1 MARVKVSSSE
11 GIKQEIQAGP
21 HRFFADEPPSAG
33 GSGEGPSP
41 YQLLLAAIGS
51 CTAITMRLYANHKGW
66 PLADVR
72 VELEQ
77 KVIDASECD
86 ECQTTHGKLDS
97 IEKRIYVVGDLAA
110 DQVDRLLAV
119 ARRCPVSLTLQREVR
134 FVESITLESADAEEA

>member
-1 MARVKVSSSE
+1 M
-11 GIKQEIQAGP
+11 
-21 HRFFADEPPSAG
+21 
-33 GSGEGPSP
+33 
-41 YQLLLAAIGS
+41 
-51 CTAITMRLYANHKGW
+51 
-66 PLADVR
+66 
-72 VELEQ
+72 EQ